1 MSAPWSF
8 DDARNAAR
16 SASAKQ
22 KQMEDFIREAYK
34 TFALAEEAYRTAL
47 AVRITELHAE
57 GVAWSATAD
66 LARGE
71 KMVAR
76 LKRERDI
83 AEGVVEAAKQAGWRA
98 SKDRDDVAAFIGWS
112 QRAWMRT
119 EPEPDWSKEPVIGGR
134 A

>member
-1 MSAPWSF
+1 MRGPWTI
-8 DDARNAAR
+8 DQARAAAR
-16 SASAKQ
+16 QASATQ
-22 KQMEDFIREAYK
+22 RSAEEFIKGAYR

-66 LARGE
+66 LARGD
-71 KMVAR
+71 KGVAR

-98 SKDRDDVAAFIGWS
+98 SKDRDDVQAFIGWS

-119 EPEPDWSKEPVIGGR
+119 EAEPDWSKQPV
-134 A
+134 

>member
-1 MSAPWSF
+1 VSGPW
-8 DDARNAAR
+8 DIDQARAAAR
-16 SASAKQ
+16 QASAAQ
-22 KQMEDFIREAYK
+22 RSA
-34 TFALAEEAYRTAL
+34 EAYRTAL

-66 LARGE
+66 LARGD
-71 KMVAR
+71 KGVAR

-98 SKDRDDVAAFIGWS
+98 SKDRDDVQAFIGWS
-112 QRAWMRT
+112 QRREFA
-119 EPEPDWSKEPVIGGR
+119 EAGVG

>member
-1 MSAPWSF
+1 MSGPWTI
-8 DDARNAAR
+8 DQAKDAAR
-16 SASAKQ
+16 QASTSQRAA
-22 KQMEDFIREAYK
+22 ENFIREAFK
-34 TFALAEEAYRTAL
+34 QFALSEEKYRTAL

-66 LARGE
+66 LARGD
-71 KMVAR
+71 KGVAR

-98 SKDRDDVAAFIGWS
+98 SKDRDDVQAFIGWS
-112 QRAWMRT
+112 QRREFA
-119 EPEPDWSKEPVIGGR
+119 EAGVG